1 MAGEPSQEPARRR
14 RRGLRPARPL
24 YGYRDIGA
32 AAGARH
38 SRRAVVRAWVIL
50 AVMLLVYAAVMLT
63 IYFVE
68 PGLR

>member
-1 MAGEPSQEPARRR
+1 MAAEPEPRR

-32 AAGARH
+32 PEGARH
-38 SRRAVVRAWVIL
+38 SRKAVVRAWLIL
-50 AVMLLVYAAVMLT
+50 AVLLLLYAAVVLT

>member
-1 MAGEPSQEPARRR
+1 MADDRQGRRF
-14 RRGLRPARPL
+14 RPARPL

-32 AAGARH
+32 AGARH
-38 SRRAVVRAWVIL
+38 TRGATYRAWAIL
-50 AVMLLVYAAVMLT
+50 AVMIVIYLAVVLT

>member
-1 MAGEPSQEPARRR
+1 MAEQEQPERRR
-14 RRGLRPARPL
+14 RRLRPSRPL

-32 AAGARH
+32 PAGARH

-50 AVMLLVYAAVMLT
+50 TVMILIYLAVMLT

>member
-1 MAGEPSQEPARRR
+1 MAEEERPES
-14 RRGLRPARPL
+14 RPARPL

-32 AAGARH
+32 AGARH
-38 SRRAVVRAWVIL
+38 GRRAVNRAWAIL
-50 AVMLLVYAAVMLT
+50 AVLILVYLAVMLT

>member
-1 MAGEPSQEPARRR
+1 MTEDRHGRRP
-14 RRGLRPARPL
+14 RPARPL

-32 AAGARH
+32 EGARY
-38 SRRAVVRAWVIL
+38 SRRATYRAWAILVVMIVLYL
-50 AVMLLVYAAVMLT
+50 AVVLT

>member
-1 MAGEPSQEPARRR
+1 MAGER
-14 RRGLRPARPL
+14 RRGRLRPARPL

-38 SRRAVVRAWVIL
+38 SRRAVIRAWLIL
-50 AVMLLVYAAVMLT
+50 ALMILLYVAVVLT
-63 IYFVE
+63 IFFVE

>member
-1 MAGEPSQEPARRR
+1 MPDEQAPARRR
-14 RRGLRPARPL
+14 RLRPARPL

-32 AAGARH
+32 PAGARH
-38 SRRAVVRAWVIL
+38 SRQAVTRAWRIL
-50 AVMLLVYAAVMLT
+50 AVMIVVYLAVMLT

>member
-1 MAGEPSQEPARRR
+1 MAAPARRR
-14 RRGLRPARPL
+14 PRPARSL

-32 AAGARH
+32 AGARH
-38 SRRAVVRAWVIL
+38 GRRATIRAW
-50 AVMLLVYAAVMLT
+50 LLVALMIVLYLAVMLT

>member
-1 MAGEPSQEPARRR
+1 MAVDRPRRR
-14 RRGLRPARPL
+14 LRAGRPL

-32 AAGARH
+32 AGARYG
-38 SRRAVVRAWVIL
+38 RAAKVRAWAIL
-50 AVMLLVYAAVMLT
+50 AVLIVLYLAVMLT

>member
-1 MAGEPSQEPARRR
+1 MADERR

-32 AAGARH
+32 AGARH
-38 SRRAVVRAWVIL
+38 SRRATYRAWAIL
-50 AVMLLVYAAVMLT
+50 ALMIVVYLAIMLT

>member
-1 MAGEPSQEPARRR
+1 MARRR
-14 RRGLRPARPL
+14 RLRPARPL

-32 AAGARH
+32 PAGARH
-38 SRRAVVRAWVIL
+38 SRQAVTRAWVIL
-50 AVMLLVYAAVMLT
+50 AVMLLIYLGVVLT

>member
-1 MAGEPSQEPARRR
+1 MAQEPAPT
-14 RRGLRPARPL
+14 RGSRLRPARPL
-24 YGYRDIGA
+24 YGYRDTGA

-38 SRRAVVRAWVIL
+38 SRRAVIRAWLIL

>member
-1 MAGEPSQEPARRR
+1 MAREREGGRGRR
-14 RRGLRPARPL
+14 LRPARPL

-32 AAGARH
+32 ADGARH
-38 SRRAVVRAWVIL
+38 SRRALQRAWL
-50 AVMLLVYAAVMLT
+50 LLVLMILIYLGVMLT

>member
-1 MAGEPSQEPARRR
+1 MAAEEQPPARRV
-14 RRGLRPARPL
+14 GPARPL

-32 AAGARH
+32 AAARH
-38 SRRAVVRAWVIL
+38 TRAAVVRAWVIL
-50 AVMLLVYAAVMLT
+50 AILVVLYLAVTLT

>member
-1 MAGEPSQEPARRR
+1 MAEDGRMRRF
-14 RRGLRPARPL
+14 RPARPL

-32 AAGARH
+32 AGARH
-38 SRRAVVRAWVIL
+38 TRRATYRAWAIL
-50 AVMLLVYAAVMLT
+50 AVILVIYLAIVLT

>member
-1 MAGEPSQEPARRR
+1 MPEDRHGRR
-14 RRGLRPARPL
+14 LRPARPL

-32 AAGARH
+32 AGARYG
-38 SRRAVVRAWVIL
+38 RAAEIRAWVIV
-50 AVMLLVYAAVMLT
+50 AVMILLYLAVMLT

>member
-1 MAGEPSQEPARRR
+1 MAQKRQRRR
-14 RRGLRPARPL
+14 ERPARPL

-32 AAGARH
+32 PGARH
-38 SRRAVVRAWVIL
+38 SRRAVTRAWVIL
-50 AVMLLVYAAVMLT
+50 AVMIVVYLAVMLT

>member
-1 MAGEPSQEPARRR
+1 MARD
-14 RRGLRPARPL
+14 RGSGRLRPARPL

-38 SRRAVVRAWVIL
+38 SRRAVVRAWLIL
-50 AVMLLVYAAVMLT
+50 ALMILLYVAIMLT

>member
-1 MAGEPSQEPARRR
+1 MPDEKRRR
-14 RRGLRPARPL
+14 RRLRPSRPL

-32 AAGARH
+32 PAGARH

-50 AVMLLVYAAVMLT
+50 AVMILVYLAVMLT
-63 IYFVE
+63 IYGVE

>member
-1 MAGEPSQEPARRR
+1 MPEREGRRLR
-14 RRGLRPARPL
+14 RPARPL

-32 AAGARH
+32 AGARH
-38 SRRAVVRAWVIL
+38 SRRAAVRSVVIL
-50 AVMLLVYAAVMLT
+50 AIMLVIYLAITLT

>member
-1 MAGEPSQEPARRR
+1 MADDPH
-14 RRGLRPARPL
+14 RGRLRPARPL

-32 AAGARH
+32 TGARH
-38 SRRAVVRAWVIL
+38 SKRASQRAWVIL
-50 AVMLLVYAAVMLT
+50 AVLIVVYLAVVLT

>member
-1 MAGEPSQEPARRR
+1 MARERPR

-38 SRRAVVRAWVIL
+38 SRRAVVRAWLIL
-50 AVMLLVYAAVMLT
+50 VVMLLVYAAVMLT

>member
-1 MAGEPSQEPARRR
+1 MARER

-24 YGYRDIGA
+24 LGYRDTGA

-38 SRRAVVRAWVIL
+38 SRRAVVRAWLIL
-50 AVMLLVYAAVMLT
+50 AVMLLIYAAVMLT

>member
-1 MAGEPSQEPARRR
+1 MAEERQGRRR
-14 RRGLRPARPL
+14 RPARPL

-32 AAGARH
+32 PGARH
-38 SRRAVVRAWVIL
+38 SRRAVTRAWVIL
-50 AVMLLVYAAVMLT
+50 AVMIVIYLAIMLT